1 MKHPKNM
8 PKCYEFSKNGKY
20 MLLAERRECKDYCSI
35 FSCDNWQLLK
45 HFEVDTDNL
54 EGLSWSPN
62 GSTFAVWESP
72 LEVF

>member
-1 MKHPKNM
+1 MN
-8 PKCYEFSKNGKY
+8 F
-20 MLLAERRECKDYCSI
+20 L
-35 FSCDNWQLLK
+35 Q

-72 LEVF
+72 LEVRKSNQNLNKPF